1 MLRLDVITSAFFYYT
16 FYRKDFTRNLKT
28 LGSYAWRTIKFILLG
43 LCLILPQ
50 QVFSLP
56 HILPQNFSP
65 LATNILTWGLLLLG
79 YALVIVI
86 FNWQFKKDQP
96 NTDKIFQKLSN
107 QDINA
112 IITGF
117 ITLFIIKIIYG
128 MFMSQFG
135 QTQNDQA
142 LQQMFKLSTNAALM
156 MFLMTAIF
164 APLCEELLFR
174 GIFMRYFFP
183 KNTVLAIFF
192 SGLVFGML
200 HFHLGD
206 IFWTLLLYCTLGWVL
221 SYYYKKTGKLLV
233 SIMIHFLNNIL
244 PALFMLFSALFTK

>member
-1 MLRLDVITSAFFYYT
+1 M
-16 FYRKDFTRNLKT
+16 NLKT
-28 LGSYAWRTIKFILLG
+28 LGSYAWRIIKFILLG

-50 QVFSLP
+50 QVFALP
-56 HILPQNFSP
+56 YILPQNFSP
-65 LATNILTWGLLLLG
+65 LATNILMWGLLLLG
-79 YALVIVI
+79 YALII
-86 FNWQFKKDQP
+86 FIFSHQFKKGQP
-96 NTDKIFQKLSN
+96 TPNKIFQKLSN

-117 ITLFIIKIIYG
+117 IALFIIKIIYT
-128 MFMSQFG
+128 MFMSQVG

-142 LQQMFKLSTNAALM
+142 LQQMFKLSTNTAVM

-192 SGLVFGML
+192 SGLVFGAL

-206 IFWTLLLYCTLGWVL
+206 IFLDAPFILCLGLGLSILL
-221 SYYYKKTGKLLV
+221 
-233 SIMIHFLNNIL
+233 
-244 PALFMLFSALFTK
+244 

>member
-1 MLRLDVITSAFFYYT
+1 M
-16 FYRKDFTRNLKT
+16 NLKT
-28 LGSYAWRTIKFILLG
+28 LGSYAWRIIKFILLG

-50 QVFSLP
+50 QVFALP
-56 HILPQNFSP
+56 YVLPKNYSP
-65 LATNILTWGLLLLG
+65 LTTNILMWSLLLLG
-79 YALVIVI
+79 YALMIVI
-86 FNWQFKKDQP
+86 FNWQFKKGQTP
-96 NTDKIFQKLSN
+96 NKIFQKLSN

-117 ITLFIIKIIYG
+117 IALFIIKIIYA
-128 MFMSQFG
+128 MFMSQVG

-142 LQQMFKLSTNAALM
+142 LQQMFKLSTNAAVM

-192 SGLVFGML
+192 SGLVFA
-200 HFHLGD
+200 
-206 IFWTLLLYCTLGWVL
+206 
-221 SYYYKKTGKLLV
+221 
-233 SIMIHFLNNIL
+233 NIL
-244 PALFMLFSALFTK
+244 VVLFLFMRD

>member
-1 MLRLDVITSAFFYYT
+1 M
-16 FYRKDFTRNLKT
+16 NLKT
-28 LGSYAWRTIKFILLG
+28 LRSYTWRIIKFILLG

-50 QVFSLP
+50 QVFALP
-56 HILPQNFSP
+56 YVLPKNFSP
-65 LATNILTWGLLLLG
+65 LTTNILMWSLLLLG
-79 YALVIVI
+79 YALMIVI
-86 FNWQFKKDQP
+86 FNWQFKKGQTP
-96 NTDKIFQKLSN
+96 NKIFQKLSN

-112 IITGF
+112 IITGV
-117 ITLFIIKIIYG
+117 IALFIIKIIYA
-128 MFMSQFG
+128 MFMDQVG

-142 LQQMFKLSTNAALM
+142 LQQMFKLSTNTAFM

-192 SGLVFGML
+192 SGLVFGTL

-221 SYYYKKTGKLLV
+221 AYYYKKTGKLLV

>member
-1 MLRLDVITSAFFYYT
+1 M
-16 FYRKDFTRNLKT
+16 NLKT
-28 LGSYAWRTIKFILLG
+28 LGSYAWRIIKFILLG

-50 QVFSLP
+50 QVFALP
-56 HILPQNFSP
+56 YILPQNFSP
-65 LATNILTWGLLLLG
+65 LATNILMWGLLLLG
-79 YALVIVI
+79 YALMLVI
-86 FNWQFKKDQP
+86 FSYQFKKGQP
-96 NTDKIFQKLSN
+96 TSNKIFQKLSN

-117 ITLFIIKIIYG
+117 IVLFIIKIIYV
-128 MFMSQFG
+128 MLTSQAG

-192 SGLVFGML
+192 SGLVFGAL

-206 IFWTLLLYCTLGWVL
+206 IFWTLLLYCALGWVL
-221 SYYYKKTGKLLV
+221 AYYYKKTNKLLV
-233 SIMIHFLNNIL
+233 SILIHFLNNIL
-244 PALFMLFSALFTK
+244 PALFMLFSVLFTK

>member
-1 MLRLDVITSAFFYYT
+1 M
-16 FYRKDFTRNLKT
+16 NLKT

-107 QDINA
+107 QDINT

-221 SYYYKKTGKLLV
+221 AYYYKKTGKLLV